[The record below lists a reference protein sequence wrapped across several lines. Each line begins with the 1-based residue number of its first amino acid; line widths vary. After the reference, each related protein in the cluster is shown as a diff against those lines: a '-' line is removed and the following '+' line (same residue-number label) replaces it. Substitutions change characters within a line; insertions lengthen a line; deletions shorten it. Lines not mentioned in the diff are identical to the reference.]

1 MATQLLE
8 DIYTHPEY
16 LQALREEVK
25 GVLNDPSAN
34 MTNLPLLESFLVE
47 SIRTHCFLA
56 TVIHRV
62 PLRSYTFSDG
72 YTVPPGE
79 IVEFYQ
85 HKVMSDNSTYPDAM
99 KFNPERFKGTGK
111 TSCDM
116 GMSWP
121 FWGNSKMAWY
131 VARSPA
137 GLDGRWTN

>member
-16 LQALREEVK
+16 LPALRDEVK
-25 GVLNDPSAN
+25 EILDDSSAN
-34 MTNLPLLESFLVE
+34 MTNLPLLESFLME

-62 PLRSYTFSDG
+62 PLRPFTFSDG
-72 YTVPPGE
+72 YTVPTGE

-85 HKVMSDNSTYPDAM
+85 LRMMSDETIYQEA
-99 KFNPERFKGTGK
+99 KRFNLERFNGTGK

-116 GMSWP
+116 GMNWP
-121 FWGNSKMAWY
+121 FWGNSKLAWY
-131 VARSPA
+131 VSLCRPNPCSQT
-137 GLDGRWTN
+137 D